1 MISIVA
7 FLAPSFWMHIPLRV
21 IDKPKWASQEVK
33 GQMMCAS
40 HYQLEPPIYTRS
52 LYRKSCICTN
62 AYQEMSPCTYTSKLF
77 NLMK

>member
-7 FLAPSFWMHIPLRV
+7 FLAPSFWMYIPLRV

-40 HYQLEPPIYTRS
+40 HYQLEPPYIYE
-52 LYRKSCICTN
+52 KFI
-62 AYQEMSPCTYTSKLF
+62 
-77 NLMK
+77 